1 MHVAFD
7 MDGVLLDSTADLS
20 WLDRALDRTL
30 RAFDLAPTDENRRR
44 LYPTNLRNIEA
55 VAADLEL
62 PAEALWERRHEEYVT
77 EKTAAIEDGT
87 IGPFEDLAELQRL
100 ADQVPISIVSNSPQT
115 VVDTFVE
122 TTGLGPVVEQTI
134 GRGDTLAAVEEMK
147 PARAFYER
155 LDAQVGADHYVYVGD
170 GQTDALFAQR
180 TGMEFVHLD
189 RDEGEVRSL
198 DAARRRIVARS

>member
-7 MDGVLLDSTADLS
+7 MDGVLLDSTTDRS

-30 RAFDLAPTDENRRR
+30 RAFDLEPTPERRRR
-44 LYPTNLRNIEA
+44 LSHRNLRNFEA
-55 VAADLEL
+55 VATEL
-62 PAEALWERRHEEYVT
+62 GVPAESLWKRRHEEYVT
-77 EKTAAIEDGT
+77 AKTAAIEEGT
-87 IGPFEDLAELQRL
+87 IGPFADIDELRQLAET
-100 ADQVPISIVSNSPQT
+100 VPISIVSNSPQA

-122 TTGLGPVVEQTI
+122 TTALDPVVEQAI
-134 GRGDTLAAVEEMK
+134 GRGDTLAAIEEMK
-147 PARAFYER
+147 PARAFYDR
-155 LDAQVGADHYVYVGD
+155 LDAQVGADRYVYVGD

-198 DAARRRIVARS
+198 EAARRRIVASL

>member
-20 WLDRALDRTL
+20 WLDRAIDRTL
-30 RAFDLAPTDENRRR
+30 RAFDLEPTPERRRR
-44 LYPTNLRNIEA
+44 LYPTNLRNFEA
-55 VAADLEL
+55 VAADLGV
-62 PAEALWERRHEEYVT
+62 PAEPLWERRHEEYVA

-87 IGPFEDLAELQRL
+87 IGPFEDLEELRAI
-100 ADQVPISIVSNSPQT
+100 ADAVPISIVSNSPQS

-122 TTGLGPVVEQTI
+122 TAALAPIVEHTI
-134 GRGDTLAAVEEMK
+134 GRGDTLAAIEEMK
-147 PARAFYER
+147 PARAFYDR
-155 LDAQVGADHYVYVGD
+155 LDAAVGADQYVYVGD

-189 RDEGEVRSL
+189 REQGEVRSL
-198 DAARRRIVARS
+198 DGARRRIVASL